1 MRVYLRTA
9 VLLLGFA
16 TVLQADPLDL
26 EYAPSPLD
34 NPLRGM
40 VPYLSAAEVDRFP
53 HSMRFGYLS
62 MAELVP
68 AEGEYNWQ
76 PLDSVLEKCQSVGC
90 QLILR
95 VYLEYPGRS
104 SGVPAWL
111 RDKGVTVTEWTGE
124 EGTVNH
130 TPDYEHP
137 ALRTA
142 LTEFITAM
150 GERYDRDPRLGFITA
165 GLLGRWGEW
174 HNYPREELFA
184 SVAVQREVLEA
195 FELSFSDTPV
205 LLRYPA
211 GEDNPDKATTFDR
224 SFGYHDDSFGW
235 ATLPTGRP
243 EDAWHFLNLME
254 KAEALDT
261 WKTHPIGG
269 ELRPELWKKAFTGE
283 PHPKDQ
289 GFVLCVEAT
298 HASWLMDSSLFD
310 PRFPLSPERKA
321 IALKQVGRLGYEFH
335 IAKVEWE
342 GSRIRFHVE
351 NRGVAPF
358 YRDWAVVTKGVDTEG
373 GDVSTIEKKG
383 LLPGI
388 LPGGKAIWAF
398 EMGKPISEFEKILIG
413 VPNPMEGGKSLRF
426 GNREYEGEWIE
437 FPISNTPDN

>member
-184 SVAVQREVLEA
+184 SVAV
-195 FELSFSDTPV
+195 
-205 LLRYPA
+205 
-211 GEDNPDKATTFDR
+211 
-224 SFGYHDDSFGW
+224 H
-235 ATLPTGRP
+235 
-243 EDAWHFLNLME
+243 
-254 KAEALDT
+254 
-261 WKTHPIGG
+261 
-269 ELRPELWKKAFTGE
+269 
-283 PHPKDQ
+283 
-289 GFVLCVEAT
+289 
-298 HASWLMDSSLFD
+298 
-310 PRFPLSPERKA
+310 LSPRGIRVVVFRYTCSSA
-321 IALKQVGRLGYEFH
+321 ISCRRR
-335 IAKVEWE
+335 
-342 GSRIRFHVE
+342 S
-351 NRGVAPF
+351 
-358 YRDWAVVTKGVDTEG
+358 
-373 GDVSTIEKKG
+373 S
-383 LLPGI
+383 
-388 LPGGKAIWAF
+388 
-398 EMGKPISEFEKILIG
+398 
-413 VPNPMEGGKSLRF
+413 
-426 GNREYEGEWIE
+426 
-437 FPISNTPDN
+437 